1 MKLSLTVI
9 ASLSLIAGCKKE
21 EPKKTPEQAAA
32 EALKALGA
40 GSGSAGA
47 AGDLAALGAAIAGAA
62 GAAGS
67 AAPATPPAAGSAAA
81 GGGDLAGALGALG
94 SMLGGAGGSGSGG
107 GGALGDI
114 MGAVGKL
121 AGGATLTPENQAI
134 VDSYNA
140 AMAEMTP
147 ILVANAGDCVKL
159 STAMAPVAT
168 KHAGAFGKMKDL
180 KADESQK
187 IGLGLAM
194 ATGPTLAFVPAMM
207 AAAAKCKDSAEF
219 KAVFEKI
226 KDVVN

>member
-1 MKLSLTVI
+1 MKLTVTVI

-40 GSGSAGA
+40 GSGSAA
-47 AGDLAALGAAIAGAA
+47 AGDLAALGAAIAGAV
-62 GAAGS
+62 GS
-67 AAPATPPAAGSAAA
+67 AAPTPTPTPAAGSAAA

-94 SMLGGAGGSGSGG
+94 SMLGGAGSGSGG

-121 AGGATLTPENQAI
+121 AGAATLTPENQAI
-134 VDSYNA
+134 VDGYNA
-140 AMAEMTP
+140 AMSEMTP
-147 ILVANAGDCVKL
+147 LLLANAGDCVKL
-159 STAMAPVAT
+159 GTALAPVAT
-168 KHAGAFGKMKDL
+168 KHAGALAKMKDL

-187 IGLGLAM
+187 MGLGLAM

-207 AAAAKCKDSAEF
+207 AASAKCKDSAEF
-219 KAVFEKI
+219 KAVWDKI
-226 KDVVN
+226 KDVAN